1 MLTEE
6 WSAHANFKTILEG
19 NTMLTIEQKIIGK
32 INQGRIFKR
41 TDIHDYL
48 QIYLKFLAAR

>member
-1 MLTEE
+1 MQ
-6 WSAHANFKTILEG
+6 ILKRFWKEIQCLQL
-19 NTMLTIEQKIIGK
+19 NKKIIGK